1 MELGRDGK
9 PAPRRAGVS
18 ERPDRAGS
26 AAGQQGPRDSRILP
40 QLSARLGNPRLCSMQ
55 GGTGAANLLLSAL
68 PPWMIYFDTRLQ
80 PVLLH
85 HSKRFIASGLGWRHP
100 PHPAPA
106 ARERKGALRACRWG
120 L

>member
-1 MELGRDGK
+1 M
-9 PAPRRAGVS
+9 S

-26 AAGQQGPRDSRILP
+26 AVGQPGPRDSRILP

-85 HSKRFIASGLGWRHP
+85 HSKRFIASGLGWQHP
-100 PHPAPA
+100 PPSPGCPGV
-106 ARERKGALRACRWG
+106 ERNPQG
-120 L
+120 LPMGLMMIPKRS